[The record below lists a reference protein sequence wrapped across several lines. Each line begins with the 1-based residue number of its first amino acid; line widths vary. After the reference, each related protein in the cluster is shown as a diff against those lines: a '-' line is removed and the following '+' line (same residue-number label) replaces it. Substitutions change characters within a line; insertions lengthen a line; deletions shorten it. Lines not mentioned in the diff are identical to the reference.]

1 MAGNSKKTVIL
12 LVLIVLAG
20 LGVRFYG
27 LGWGLPYHFHS
38 DEFLLAAN
46 TEKLRTA
53 PSVIQLIRE
62 ESKFLLYPPLLMF
75 LNICLVSASTLFHP
89 FSHSDPASLKLFYLL
104 ARGIAAG
111 FGLATVFLLYFLGSR
126 LYSRTTGLLAAF
138 FLAFTVLH
146 VRDSHFF
153 CTDVPMT
160 FFLVLILYLC
170 VDIVEKKNQK
180 AYLLTGIVTGIAIA
194 TKQTALLVIP
204 VILIAHLMSL
214 WRGRGHSLRERWLA
228 LRSRASLKKLA
239 IVLVITA
246 LAFLIAN
253 PFVVMNPAK
262 FFARSIET
270 FEYVKGANQPQWTF
284 QFTGA
289 TVGYW
294 FTNLLYYG
302 MGPALEIV
310 CLLGVLW
317 ALGKRKWT
325 DGLVL
330 LFLAIYFV
338 IFGFGYMKF
347 IRYAIPLLPFL
358 CLLGARFATELYEII
373 KPRALRL
380 IFLIGMVLVGV
391 LTVFYTLAYLN
402 IYKQGDVRIQ
412 ASRWFHANIPLEST
426 VLIDI
431 SYATPL
437 LGDMFFHPQF
447 YDSYTVGFGQ
457 DYYVKDDFYKI
468 KVLNLFTY
476 ASASLNPPDKFRK
489 YVRERL
495 ADADYIIMS
504 DEHSEQYAF
513 RPREYPA
520 VVQFFHRLYAEKL
533 GFRLLKTFAVQP
545 AFLGRTINDDRS
557 ELTFRLFDHPKVR
570 IFQRVRPEVATQ
582 LFPAN
587 GGQFPISTGKLKA
600 P

>member
-1 MAGNSKKTVIL
+1 MAGNSKKTAIL
-12 LVLIVLAG
+12 LGLIVLAG

-46 TEKLRTA
+46 AEKLRTT
-53 PSVIQLIRE
+53 PSVTQMIRE
-62 ESKFLLYPPLLMF
+62 ESKFFLYPPVLMF
-75 LNICLVSASTLFHP
+75 LNIGLVSASTLFHP
-89 FSHSDPASLKLFYLL
+89 FSHSEPASLKLFYLL
-104 ARGIAAG
+104 ARGIVAG
-111 FGLATVFLLYFLGSR
+111 FGLATVFMLYFLGAH
-126 LYSRTTGLLAAF
+126 LYSRTAGLLAAF
-138 FLAFTVLH
+138 FMAFTVLH

-153 CTDVPMT
+153 CTDVPLT

-170 VDIVEKKNQK
+170 VDIVQKKNQK
-180 AYLLTGIVTGIAIA
+180 AYLFTGIVTGIAIA
-194 TKQTALLVIP
+194 TKQTALLMIP
-204 VILIAHLMSL
+204 VILTAHLISL
-214 WRGRGHSLRERWLA
+214 WKGQRDSLTEHWRA
-228 LRSRASLKKLA
+228 LIAPASLKKLT
-239 IVLVITA
+239 IVLGIIVIS
-246 LAFLIAN
+246 FLIAN

-262 FFARSIET
+262 FLARSIET
-270 FEYVKGANQPQWTF
+270 FEYVKGARQPQWTF

-317 ALGKRKWT
+317 ALWKRKWM
-325 DGLVL
+325 DVLVL

-358 CLLGARFATELYEII
+358 CLLGARFVTEFYEIV
-373 KPRALRL
+373 KPRPLRF
-380 IFLIGMVLVGV
+380 IIAIGVILVGALSV
-391 LTVFYTLAYLN
+391 CYTLAYLN
-402 IYKQGDVRIQ
+402 IYKQDDVRIQ
-412 ASRWFHANIPLEST
+412 ASHWIHENIPQKAT

-431 SYATPL
+431 SYASPL
-437 LGDMFFHPQF
+437 LGEMFFHPQF
-447 YDSYTVGFGQ
+447 YDNYTIGFGQ
-457 DYYVKDDFYKI
+457 DNYIKEDYYTI

-476 ASASLNPPDKFRK
+476 ASLSLNPPEKFRK
-489 YVRERL
+489 YVRERMEN
-495 ADADYIIMS
+495 ADYIIMS

-533 GFRLLKTFAVQP
+533 GFRLVKTFESRP

-557 ELTFRLFDHPKVR
+557 ELSFRLFDHPKIR
-570 IFQRVRPEVATQ
+570 IFRRVGPEVSTSP
-582 LFPAN
+582 FPAN
-587 GGQFPISTGKLKA
+587 GNPLPISTGKPKG

>member
-1 MAGNSKKTVIL
+1 MVRNSKKTVIL
-12 LVLIVLAG
+12 LALVVLGG

-46 TEKLRTA
+46 AEKLRTA
-53 PSVIQLIRE
+53 PSVAQLIKQ
-62 ESKFLLYPPLLMF
+62 ESKFYMYPPVLMY
-75 LNICLVSASTLFHP
+75 LNIGLVSASTLFRP
-89 FSHSDPASLKLFYLL
+89 FSHSDPTSLKLFYLL
-104 ARGIAAG
+104 ARGIVAG
-111 FGLATVFLLYFLGSR
+111 FGLATVILLYFLGSR

-180 AYLLTGIVTGIAIA
+180 AYLLAGIVTGIAIA
-194 TKQTALLVIP
+194 TKQTALLGIP

-214 WRGRGHSLRERWLA
+214 WKGGGHSMKERWLA
-228 LRSRASLKKLA
+228 LRSSESLKKLA
-239 IVLVITA
+239 IVLGITA

-253 PFVVMNPAK
+253 PFVVMNPGK
-262 FFARSIET
+262 FLDMSKRT
-270 FEYVKGANQPQWTF
+270 FEFVKGAQQPQWTF
-284 QFTGA
+284 QFTSA

-317 ALGKRKWT
+317 ALAKRKWT

-330 LFLAIYFV
+330 LFLSIYFV
-338 IFGFGYMKF
+338 SLGFGYLKF

-358 CLLGARFATELYEII
+358 CLLGARFAAELVDVV
-373 KPRALRL
+373 KPRALRIIL
-380 IFLIGMVLVGV
+380 TIGLALVGV
-391 LTVFYTLAYLN
+391 LSVFTTMAYLN
-402 IYKQGDVRIQ
+402 IYKQDDVRIQ
-412 ASRWFHANIPLEST
+412 ASRWLHENIPRGST
-426 VLIDI
+426 VLINI

-457 DYYVKDDFYKI
+457 DDYVKKDFYTI

-476 ASASLNPPDKFRK
+476 ASASLNPPDKFRR

-495 ADADYIIMS
+495 ENTDYIIMS
-504 DEHSEQYAF
+504 DENSEQYAF
-513 RPREYPA
+513 RSREYPA
-520 VVQFFHRLYAEKL
+520 VVQFFHRLYAEEL
-533 GFRLLKTFAVQP
+533 GFRLVKTFEARP

-570 IFQRVRPEVATQ
+570 IFKRDIP
-582 LFPAN
+582 
-587 GGQFPISTGKLKA
+587 KKD
-600 P
+600 

>member
-1 MAGNSKKTVIL
+1 MVGNSKKTVIL
-12 LVLIVLAG
+12 LALVILGG

-38 DEFLLAAN
+38 DEFLLAASA
-46 TEKLRTA
+46 EKLRTT
-53 PSVIQLIRE
+53 PSVAQLLKE
-62 ESKFLLYPPLLMF
+62 ESKFFIYMPVLMY
-75 LNICLVSASTLFHP
+75 LNIGLVSASTLFRP
-89 FSHSDPASLKLFYLL
+89 FDHSDPASLKLFYLF
-104 ARGIAAG
+104 ARGIVAG
-111 FGLATVFLLYFLGSR
+111 FGLATVLLLYFLGSR
-126 LYSRTTGLLAAF
+126 LYSRNTGLLAAF

-194 TKQTALLVIP
+194 TKQTVLLVIP
-204 VILIAHLMSL
+204 LILVAHLMSL
-214 WRGRGHSLRERWLA
+214 WQGRGHSLQEHWLA
-228 LRSRASLKKLA
+228 LRSSPSLRKLT
-239 IVLVITA
+239 IVFGITA

-253 PFVVMNPAK
+253 PFVIMNPAK
-262 FFARSIET
+262 FLARSSAT
-270 FEYVKGANQPQWTF
+270 FEILKGATHPQWAF

-317 ALGKRKWT
+317 ALWKRKWT

-330 LFLAIYFV
+330 LFLTIYFV

-358 CLLGARFATELYEII
+358 CLLGARFAMELYEII
-373 KPRALRL
+373 KPRTLRI
-380 IFLIGMVLVGV
+380 IFIIGMILVGF
-391 LTVFYTLAYLN
+391 LSVFYTLAYLN
-402 IYKQGDVRIQ
+402 IYKQDDVRIQ
-412 ASRWFHANIPLEST
+412 ASRWLHANIPQGST
-426 VLIDI
+426 VLINI

-437 LGDMFFHPQF
+437 LGEMFFHPQF

-457 DYYVKDDFYKI
+457 DYYVKEDFYTI

-495 ADADYIIMS
+495 ENTDYIIMS
-504 DEHSEQYAF
+504 DEHSEQYSF
-513 RPREYPA
+513 RGREYPG
-520 VVQFFHRLYAEKL
+520 VVQFFHRLYTEKL
-533 GFRLLKTFAVQP
+533 GFRLVKTFETRP
-545 AFLGRTINDDRS
+545 AFLGIPVNDDHS
-557 ELTFRLFDHPKVR
+557 ELSFRLFDHPKVR
-570 IFQRVRPEVATQ
+570 IFKRDIP
-582 LFPAN
+582 
-587 GGQFPISTGKLKA
+587 KKD
-600 P
+600 

>member
-53 PSVIQLIRE
+53 SSVARLIGG
-62 ESKFLLYPPLLMF
+62 ESKFLLYPPVLMF
-75 LNICLVSASTLFHP
+75 LNIGLVSASTLFHP
-89 FSHSDPASLKLFYLL
+89 FSHSDPASLTLFYLL

-111 FGLATVFLLYFLGSR
+111 FGLATVLMLYFLGLR
-126 LYSRTTGLLAAF
+126 LYSRIAGLLAAF

-153 CTDVPMT
+153 CTDVPLT

-180 AYLLTGIVTGIAIA
+180 AYLLAGIVTGIALA

-204 VILIAHLMSL
+204 VILVAHLVSI
-214 WRGRGHSLRERWLA
+214 WEGRGHSLQERWLA
-228 LRSRASLKKLA
+228 LRSRPSLKKLA
-239 IVLVITA
+239 IVLGITA

-262 FFARSIET
+262 FLARSIET
-270 FEYVKGANQPQWTF
+270 FEYVKGVNQPQWTF

-289 TVGYW
+289 TAGYW

-358 CLLGARFATELYEII
+358 CLLGARFATELYKIV
-373 KPRALRL
+373 KPRALRIVL
-380 IFLIGMVLVGV
+380 LIGLVLVVV
-391 LTVFYTLAYLN
+391 LTIFYTLAYLN
-402 IYKQGDVRIQ
+402 IYKQDDVRIQ
-412 ASRWFHANIPLEST
+412 ASQWIHANIPRGST
-426 VLIDI
+426 VAYNI

-437 LGDMFFHPQF
+437 FGEMFFHPQF
-447 YDSYTVGFGQ
+447 FDSYTVGFGH
-457 DYYVKDDFYKI
+457 DDYVKKDFYTLKA
-468 KVLNLFTY
+468 LNFFTY
-476 ASASLNPPDKFRK
+476 ASVSLNPPDTFRK

-495 ADADYIIMS
+495 ADADYIVMS

-533 GFRLLKTFAVQP
+533 RFRLVKTFEIRPV
-545 AFLGRTINDDRS
+545 FLGMAINDDRS
-557 ELTFRLFDHPKVR
+557 ELTFRLFDHPKIR
-570 IFQRVRPEVATQ
+570 IFRRIVPEVPTRP
-582 LFPAN
+582 LPAS
-587 GGQFPISTGKLKA
+587 GGSILTGKPKV